1 MGRGAGC
8 GAGAAGFMGAGAAGF
23 GAGAAGFAATTGF
36 GAATTGFAAGF
47 LAATGF
53 RAGALRAGAF
63 LAAALRAAGLRAA
76 VLRAGAFFLALVFL
90 RALAFLATA
99 RPVLRTVRA
108 ALRAVLRTVRAVF
121 RAPLRALALLAVRFF
136 PLVFVAMASAP
147 ILPYCRTRPLK
158 RTRTCA
164 NQRFHLVQ
172 ACRPI
177 WRVNRFFLLYADRNA
192 DRDRKWQAGAFVW
205 LARPGN
211 RPEKNAS
218 IPMRW
223 RKSGSTKRALT
234 RPSRPMTRVAGMGR
248 NHPPFPQCGEPPP
261 GSIHLREG

>member
-47 LAATGF
+47 LAAAGF
-53 RAGALRAGAF
+53 RAGAF

-158 RTRTCA
+158 RTRT
-164 NQRFHLVQ
+164 
-172 ACRPI
+172 
-177 WRVNRFFLLYADRNA
+177 
-192 DRDRKWQAGAFVW
+192 
-205 LARPGN
+205 ARI
-211 RPEKNAS
+211 NAS
-218 IPMRW
+218 TWSRLAVPYGESIVFSYYTQIETQIATE
-223 RKSGSTKRALT
+223 SGKAAHHFV
-234 RPSRPMTRVAGMGR
+234 PA
-248 NHPPFPQCGEPPP
+248 
-261 GSIHLREG
+261 

>member
-23 GAGAAGFAATTGF
+23 AAGAAGFAATTGF

-47 LAATGF
+47 LAAAGF

-158 RTRTCA
+158 RTRT
-164 NQRFHLVQ
+164 
-172 ACRPI
+172 
-177 WRVNRFFLLYADRNA
+177 
-192 DRDRKWQAGAFVW
+192 
-205 LARPGN
+205 ARI
-211 RPEKNAS
+211 NAS
-218 IPMRW
+218 TWSRLAVPYGESIVFSYYTQIETQIATE
-223 RKSGSTKRALT
+223 SGKPAHSF
-234 RPSRPMTRVAGMGR
+234 G
-248 NHPPFPQCGEPPP
+248 
-261 GSIHLREG
+261 